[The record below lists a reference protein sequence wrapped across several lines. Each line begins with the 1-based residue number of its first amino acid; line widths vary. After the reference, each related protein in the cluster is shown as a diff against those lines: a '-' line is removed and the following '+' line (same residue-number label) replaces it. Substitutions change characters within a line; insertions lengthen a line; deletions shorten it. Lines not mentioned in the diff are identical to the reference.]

1 MRSIPFFAIL
11 FFCNLAAVCQK
22 QYRCEY
28 SDTIIINTSDSLAH
42 AFKKSID
49 LDETINEDIAQQLV
63 SQLMKTPLWMNQ
75 KRIVRASPNGTII
88 SIDRSSKEGKLNMET
103 FDSCFYKDDELY
115 LNSPAS
121 KGFSDQPMTAK
132 RKDFIATGKT
142 KEILKYVC
150 TEYVSTDS
158 TAFIWVTDAL
168 PQYINPGIR
177 TGNIKGAVL
186 GFILKGEITTTTCM
200 LAKIEDVY
208 K

>member
-1 MRSIPFFAIL
+1 MKIIPFFAIL
-11 FFCNLAAVCQK
+11 LFCSLAAVCQK

-49 LDETINEDIAQQLV
+49 LDETINEDVAQQLV

-75 KRIVRASPNGTII
+75 KRIVRASLNGTNI
-88 SIDRSSKEGKLNMET
+88 SIDRSSKEGKLNIET

-115 LNSPAS
+115 LDSPTS

-132 RKDFIATGKT
+132 RKEFIATGKT
-142 KEILKYVC
+142 KEILAYLCK
-150 TEYVSTDS
+150 EYVSTDS
-158 TAFIWVTDAL
+158 TAFIWVSDAL

-177 TGNIKGAVL
+177 TGKIKGAVL
-186 GFILKGEITTTTCM
+186 GFILKAEIVTTKCM
-200 LAKIEDVY
+200 IAKIEEVH